1 MTEIE
6 TGIGTDGES
15 VIDGVKD
22 LLKENAIAQRPGN
35 DVVKEGV
42 TETEAGVLVRDP
54 GESLYVY
61 CIEPNVN
68 SLLDASFSSG
78 HNEIRHN
85 LCTNPFDPILD
96 PGPRSDTITMQLQDR
111 QGLYARRLQRLVV
124 NDRW

>member
-42 TETEAGVLVRDP
+42 TETEAGVPVRDP
-54 GESLYVY
+54 GESLYVC

-68 SLLDASFSSG
+68 SLLDASYFVW
-78 HNEIRHN
+78 
-85 LCTNPFDPILD
+85 T
-96 PGPRSDTITMQLQDR
+96 
-111 QGLYARRLQRLVV
+111 
-124 NDRW
+124 